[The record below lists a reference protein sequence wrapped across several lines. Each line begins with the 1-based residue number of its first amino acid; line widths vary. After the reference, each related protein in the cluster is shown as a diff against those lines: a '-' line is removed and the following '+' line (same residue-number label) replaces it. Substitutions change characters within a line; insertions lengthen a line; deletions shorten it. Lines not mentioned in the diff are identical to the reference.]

1 MFKKKEQSELY
12 NALKVSL
19 ETKTSVSI
27 QYIVDGTLYP
37 AVAVSQLS
45 EPYLSTQSF
54 ESVNGVC
61 QEKEG
66 YAVDIEGTF
75 TIQYING
82 KQETRFCESEQMF
95 LDDWRFCTNDTFLAK
110 ETNND

>member
-1 MFKKKEQSELY
+1 MVKKNEQSELY
-12 NALKVSL
+12 NALKASL

-27 QYIVDGTLYP
+27 QYVVDGTLYP
-37 AVAVSQLS
+37 AVVVSQLS

-54 ESVNGVC
+54 EGVNGVC